1 MLILAMAK
9 ARRYVQDLIRSRVH
23 LRASRRRPV
32 RSIPMNRHQRQGDE
46 IMSRDIARKSGP
58 SSAAMRRWMLPS
70 RSAVV
75 VALAFSASAHGAKA
89 EDFPERPVQMIVSV
103 GAGGSTDTMMRA
115 LVQYAAPLL
124 GQPIVIMNRPGA
136 SGMIGVAQVKQAKPD
151 GYTIGGTWSGPLTMA
166 PHVNR
171 PDYKPG
177 DYTIVAMVSEAPG
190 VLCVSKDFPA
200 NSGRELL
207 DELRRNP
214 DKYTYGADGIGGFV
228 QFATERVFAAAHV
241 KARMIPFSGAD
252 QTVTAFLSGTINIY
266 GGAITSVL
274 PYVQQGTAKC
284 LLVTSALR
292 YPVLPNVDGLS
303 DVGLAD
309 TQTLLWRAVI
319 APAGVPA
326 DRLAKLK
333 EVFSKAAQDPEFRKI
348 ALARGEQ
355 PWTVDTG
362 NIETYVRDEYATM
375 GTLADALKLT
385 VPN

>member
-1 MLILAMAK
+1 MSRAHPHRGQDNAPLRNGEQPVRPDIKRGFRPIPAERSGWARAFGIAAIMASMLGVH
-9 ARRYVQDLIRSRVH
+9 ARR
-23 LRASRRRPV
+23 
-32 RSIPMNRHQRQGDE
+32 
-46 IMSRDIARKSGP
+46 
-58 SSAAMRRWMLPS
+58 
-70 RSAVV
+70 
-75 VALAFSASAHGAKA
+75 AHA
-89 EDFPERPVQMIVSV
+89 EDFPERPVQIIVSV
-103 GAGGSTDTMMRA
+103 GAGGSTDTIMRA

-166 PHVNR
+166 PHVNP

-200 NSGRELL
+200 NNGRELL

-228 QFATERVFAAAHV
+228 QFATERVFSAAHV
-241 KARMIPFSGAD
+241 QARMIPFSGAD
-252 QTVTAFLSGTINIY
+252 QTVTAFLSGTINVY

-284 LLVTSALR
+284 LLVTSAAR
-292 YPVLPNVDGLS
+292 YPALPNADSLT

-319 APAGVPA
+319 APAGLPA

-333 EVFSKAAQDPEFRKI
+333 QVFVKAAQDPEFRKI
-348 ALARGEQ
+348 AELRGEQ
-355 PWTVDTG
+355 PWPQDTAGVDK
-362 NIETYVRDEYATM
+362 YVRDEFASM
-375 GTLADALKLT
+375 GSLADTLKLT
-385 VPN
+385 NQR

>member
-1 MLILAMAK
+1 MTG
-9 ARRYVQDLIRSRVH
+9 
-23 LRASRRRPV
+23 RPV
-32 RSIPMNRHQRQGDE
+32 TRGG
-46 IMSRDIARKSGP
+46 SRTMAPIGPVRLFGVAVLLMFFLDFSGGR
-58 SSAAMRRWMLPS
+58 AQ
-70 RSAVV
+70 
-75 VALAFSASAHGAKA
+75 A
-89 EDFPERPVQMIVSV
+89 EDFPNRPVQMIVSV
-103 GAGGSTDTMMRA
+103 GAGGSTDTIMRA

-136 SGMIGVAQVKQAKPD
+136 SGMIGVAQTKQAKPD

-166 PHVNR
+166 PHVNM

-190 VLCVSKDFPA
+190 VLCVSAKFPA

-207 DELRRNP
+207 DELRRNA

-228 QFATERVFAAAHV
+228 QFATERVFAAAHA

-252 QTVTAFLSGTINIY
+252 QTVTAFLSGTIDIY

-284 LLVTSALR
+284 LLVTSATR
-292 YPVLPNVDGLS
+292 YPVLPDVDSLS
-303 DVGLAD
+303 DVGLPE

-319 APAGVPA
+319 APAGLPA

-333 EVFSKAAQDPEFRKI
+333 QVFAKAAQDPEFRKI

-355 PWTVDTG
+355 PWMLDSADVDK
-362 NIETYVRDEYATM
+362 YVQDEYATM
-375 GTLADALKLT
+375 GTLADTLKLSSQ
-385 VPN
+385 N

>member
-1 MLILAMAK
+1 MP
-9 ARRYVQDLIRSRVH
+9 RF
-23 LRASRRRPV
+23 
-32 RSIPMNRHQRQGDE
+32 G
-46 IMSRDIARKSGP
+46 
-58 SSAAMRRWMLPS
+58 SAFVL
-70 RSAVV
+70 
-75 VALAFSASAHGAKA
+75 ALALNTSARHAKA

-124 GQPIVIMNRPGA
+124 GRPIVIMNRPGA

-166 PHVNR
+166 PHVNM
-171 PDYKPG
+171 PGYKPG

-200 NSGRELL
+200 NNGRELL

-214 DKYTYGADGIGGFV
+214 DEYTYGADGIGGFV
-228 QFATERVFAAAHV
+228 QFATERVFGAAHV

-284 LLVTSALR
+284 LLVTSAAR
-292 YPVLPNVDGLS
+292 YPVLPDVDSLG

-319 APAGVPA
+319 APAGMPA

-333 EVFSKAAQDPEFRKI
+333 QVFSKAAQDPEFKKI

-362 NIETYVRDEYATM
+362 DIDKYVRDEYATM
-375 GTLADALKLT
+375 GILADALKLT
-385 VPN
+385 TQN